1 MKILKIMLA
10 TIPMLLVLVTGCIAS
25 QEKPAY
31 SGPSFSDQLESGW
44 QNTTILKL
52 ESLLNAKLPVPAYL
66 PPGYEVKEVYY
77 YESPN
82 SSPQVTQ
89 IWLLISDQAVRWEG
103 KQFTCRLVLNIGWHK
118 LGLGLKM
125 PWAQFIPEV
134 RGRLEDKDVK
144 YVLWWEYGTDQFPS
158 STLRLYS
165 SNQFSRDE
173 LFKIAVSTLP

>member
-1 MKILKIMLA
+1 
-10 TIPMLLVLVTGCIAS
+10 MLLVLTTGCTTS
-25 QEKPAY
+25 QEKPVY
-31 SGPSFSDQLESGW
+31 SGPSLSDQLESGW
-44 QNTTILKL
+44 QKTTIPKL
-52 ESLLNAKLPVPAYL
+52 GFLLSTKLPMPAYL
-66 PPGYEVKEVYY
+66 PLGYEVREVYY

-89 IWLLISDQAVRWEG
+89 IWLLISDQAVRWQG
-103 KQFTCRLVLNIGWHK
+103 KQFTCRLVLNIGWHE

-125 PWAQFIPEV
+125 PWAQSVPEV
-134 RGRLEDKDVK
+134 GGRLEDKDGK